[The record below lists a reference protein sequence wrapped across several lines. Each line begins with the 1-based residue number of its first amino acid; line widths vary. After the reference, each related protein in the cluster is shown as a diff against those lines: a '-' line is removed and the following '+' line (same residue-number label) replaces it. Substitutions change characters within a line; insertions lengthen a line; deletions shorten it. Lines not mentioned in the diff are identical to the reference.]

1 MNTDPDSP
9 LTPDEARQAAMQSVA
24 ARRYIERRE
33 RAIAA
38 SVTSDPVVHMVVPGN
53 VVAGGSVCRNALVA
67 GTDPNRVLRDLAVFI
82 PGGVEHHQGIPYDS
96 DPAEPDAGTWHFR
109 DWCPE
114 LGKDAPA
121 RQALAR
127 SGRSE
132 DPCPE
137 CGRTGTCKMDCS
149 RRQAGTSWGTA
160 EVMLTGSR
168 SVTGR
173 ALILGQ
179 GVTGSSREFIEAAR
193 SAKADDPVWITD
205 GGGFVL
211 AVITPAGEYV
221 PPGQC
226 NCKNCPWNGNHETPG
241 ERHHD

>member
-114 LGKDAPA
+114 LGKDTPVRQAPVPA
-121 RQALAR
+121 R
-127 SGRSE
+127 SERSE
-132 DPCPE
+132 DL
-137 CGRTGTCKMDCS
+137 
-149 RRQAGTSWGTA
+149 TSWGTA
-160 EVMLTGSR
+160 EVLLTESR